1 MLQDGHQMFP
11 HPRHDLL
18 ALLLILDAY
27 TSFIP
32 FSELLVNDAYLQ
44 KSVSYSQVERILGFV
59 RDMRSKIRA
68 VWDGTDE
75 NLDNYGKAILVH
87 EIRQE
92 YINYIKS
99 LRISP
104 HTAYRL
110 MLAIEEPQNAKQYGL
125 ATRTDDE
132 KLIGARIDA
141 VIPELRLAF
150 AFSQKGTDREAKV
163 EEVLHFLC
171 KAKRIQL
178 FVIRQKDPIALATEI
193 KQAFAKANL
202 FINSDSQRDVV
213 HLRKRY
219 FAQKNNGN

>member
-1 MLQDGHQMFP
+1 MKP
-11 HPRHDLL
+11 PYASLL
-18 ALLLILDAY
+18 
-27 TSFIP
+27 
-32 FSELLVNDAYLQ
+32 
-44 KSVSYSQVERILGFV
+44 
-59 RDMRSKIRA
+59 
-68 VWDGTDE
+68 
-75 NLDNYGKAILVH
+75 H
-87 EIRQE
+87 
-92 YINYIKS
+92 
-99 LRISP
+99 
-104 HTAYRL
+104 
-110 MLAIEEPQNAKQYGL
+110 AKQYGL

-163 EEVLHFLC
+163 AEVLHFLC

-202 FINSDSQRDVV
+202 FINSDSQRDVA

>member
-1 MLQDGHQMFP
+1 M
-11 HPRHDLL
+11 
-18 ALLLILDAY
+18 Y
-27 TSFIP
+27 
-32 FSELLVNDAYLQ
+32 
-44 KSVSYSQVERILGFV
+44 
-59 RDMRSKIRA
+59 
-68 VWDGTDE
+68 
-75 NLDNYGKAILVH
+75 
-87 EIRQE
+87 
-92 YINYIKS
+92 
-99 LRISP
+99 
-104 HTAYRL
+104 
-110 MLAIEEPQNAKQYGL
+110 AKQYGL

-163 EEVLHFLC
+163 AEVLHFLC

-193 KQAFAKANL
+193 KQAFTKANL
-202 FINSDSQRDVV
+202 FINSDSQRDVA